1 MARIPQETENRIS
14 YTFRTHLI
22 SIIAE
27 KDLSKESFAEAAH
40 VNKEIITRATVY
52 GIIPSIRSLI
62 KIADFLNCSIP
73 YLLNETDDKSFDA
86 AESPSDFHSRLE
98 ELKQERGVRD
108 CDILKTM
115 SCPANSFAEWR
126 RNKSIPS
133 LQYLRQI
140 ATFFNV
146 TIDYLLGRTNFRK

>member
-1 MARIPQETENRIS
+1 MARIPQDTENRIS
-14 YTFRTHLI
+14 YKFRMRLI
-22 SIIAE
+22 MIIAE
-27 KDLSKESFAEAAH
+27 KDMTKEAFAEAAH

-52 GIIPSIRSLI
+52 GIVPSIRSLI

-73 YLLNETDDKSFDA
+73 YLLGETDDKSFDA
-86 AESPSDFHSRLE
+86 AKAPSDFHSRLE
-98 ELKQERGVRD
+98 ELKQEHGVRD

-140 ATFFNV
+140 ADFFKV
-146 TIDYLLGRTNFRK
+146 TIDYLLGRTDFRL